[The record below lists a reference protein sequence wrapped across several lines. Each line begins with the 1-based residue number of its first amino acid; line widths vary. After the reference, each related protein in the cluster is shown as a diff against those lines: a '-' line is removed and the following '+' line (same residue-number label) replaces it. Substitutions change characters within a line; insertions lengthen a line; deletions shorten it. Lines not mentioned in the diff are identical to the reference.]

1 MGEDTPIARIPRG
14 FRDIPAGEVLMR
26 DAMIATIKR
35 VYQSYGFTPLETP
48 HVEYLDI
55 LGKYLPESD
64 QPDQGVF
71 AFRDDSENWVALR
84 YDLTAPLA
92 RYVAENEKTIPFPY
106 RRYQVGPVFRVE
118 SPGPGRFREFYQ
130 FDFDTVGAESVAADA
145 EACMILADTFEA
157 LGIARDKYVVCANN
171 RKVLNGVLEVAGIRS
186 TGMTPENKEEKLGK
200 AIAVSSQPTLNEVAL
215 ETGYTAMT
223 VLRAIDKLDRLG
235 IDGVTELL
243 GKGRKDESGE
253 FTKGADLN
261 ESQIAQIQAF
271 LSIPAGGYKAV
282 CDAMAE
288 LVKDSAE
295 GIEGVGELRLI
306 GNLLEAGGY
315 GDGRV
320 IFDPTIVRGLAYYTG
335 PVVEARLTFEVVDED
350 NKPRQFGS
358 VAGGGRYDTLVERFL
373 QRKVPATGA
382 SIGVDR
388 LLAALSHLK
397 LLESAQLQPPVLITT
412 MDKNYLKEYQEMT
425 VELRRVGI
433 PAEMYMGGGG
443 IRRQVKYADQR
454 NIPVAVICGGD
465 EFSKGEVSVKDL
477 LLGREL
483 AAGIKDRDAWR
494 VDRPQQMTVPRA
506 ELLATVKKMLGK
518 E

>member
-1 MGEDTPIARIPRG
+1 MGEDILIARIPRG
-14 FRDIPAGEVLMR
+14 FRDIPAEEVLMR

-64 QPDQGVF
+64 QPDHGVF

-130 FDFDTVGAESVAADA
+130 CDFDTVGADSIAADA
-145 EACMILADTFEA
+145 EACSILADTFEA

-171 RKVLNGVLEVAGIRS
+171 RKALNGVLEAAGIIKPG
-186 TGMTPENKEEKLGK
+186 GMTPENE
-200 AIAVSSQPTLNEVAL
+200 ARAL
-215 ETGYTAMT
+215 I

-235 IDGVTELL
+235 IDGVMQLL
-243 GKGRKDESGE
+243 GDGRKDESGE
-253 FTKGADLN
+253 FTPGAKLSP
-261 ESQIAQIQAF
+261 EQVAPVRRF
-271 LSIPAGGYKAV
+271 LEIPAGGFAPV

-295 GIEGVGELRLI
+295 GREGVEELRVI
-306 GNLLEAGGY
+306 GDLLEAGGY

-335 PVVEARLTFEVVDED
+335 PVVEARLTFEVVDEE
-350 NKPRQFGS
+350 NKLRQFGS

-397 LLESAQLQPPVLITT
+397 LLESAHLQPPVLITT
-412 MDKNYLKEYQEMT
+412 MDKTHLKEYQEMT
-425 VELRRVGI
+425 VELRRAGI
-433 PAEMYMGGGG
+433 PAEMFMGGGG

-465 EFSKGEVSVKDL
+465 EFSKGEVSIKDL
-477 LLGREL
+477 MLGREL

-494 VDRPQQMTVPRA
+494 VERPQQMTVPRA
-506 ELLATVKKMLGK
+506 ELVTTVKKMLEAHK
-518 E
+518 P